1 LPTTL
6 VGIECDMCQVS
17 DFSICALLSLSCR
30 QQHYLIVPHTGFGAA
45 KLTLKTK
52 SSTGIALKAEES
64 RSFAN
69 GAVSASVEIKHVDP
83 LTGLNVKETWDT
95 KNVITTEVSNE
106 NKLFHGHKFVAA
118 YTCFG
123 SS

>member
-1 LPTTL
+1 MFHTR
-6 VGIECDMCQVS
+6 VI
-17 DFSICALLSLSCR
+17 LL
-30 QQHYLIVPHTGFGAA
+30 LIFPSRYFTGFGAA

-64 RSFAN
+64 RNFAN
-69 GAVSASVEIKHVDP
+69 GAVSAIVEIKFVDP
-83 LTGLNVKETWDT
+83 LTGLSVKDTWDT

-106 NKLFHGHKFVAA
+106 NKLFHGHKFAA
-118 YTCFG
+118 SSTFFG